1 MDRFKE
7 FFEQVS
13 TVFLNLTKRQK
24 IVVLSSI
31 VAVIAFI
38 VLLILLMRGSGS
50 TQSEF
55 SGYSVLFRNID
66 PSVSAQVIAQLEAD
80 GVNYKLA
87 DEGTILVPTKDV
99 YKERIAVASITNIQ
113 GNNGRVGFELFDNK
127 EFGATEDEQRVKFQR
142 AIQGELSKTIESLE
156 PIERAVV
163 YIAFPKESVFTERQ
177 TPPTASVVVKLKT
190 NTSLDLGQIDGIKR
204 IVAGSIANLKV
215 ENVKIVTQD
224 GIAIGEDTIALK
236 NEQEAAKIAAQVRYK
251 HEFESRY
258 ENKIIDM
265 IASFTGSKE
274 KVTAKVTMEFDFS
287 QTDSE
292 REIFDPNSVIRSE
305 QNIEE
310 HKIGRDKPD
319 IGGVPGAV
327 SNIGP
332 VQGIE
337 DNKPAEQ
344 YDKTVSNTNYE
355 ISKQI
360 IKTKPQFATIRR
372 ITAAVAVDGRYDYVR
387 DENGDATGVV
397 KYFPLD
403 EAEMNSITNLVKQ
416 AVGYDPNRGDEV
428 TVSNIEFRPNSIA
441 VPLTKFEAFMESY
454 VNPVLPAA
462 KYVFAFIVLF
472 VLYKKV
478 IVPFMDKMLKD
489 LTPDDESLLQDSMN
503 VDDEAEDTL
512 ERFKAAKK
520 RAEDELG
527 ISKDFNEEDLKYDV
541 LLEKMKAIVSE
552 KSEEVASLLQGMIKN
567 DSAFASSKEL

>member
-13 TVFLNLTKRQK
+13 AVFLNLTKRQK

-50 TQSEF
+50 TQNEF
-55 SGYSVLFRNID
+55 AGYSVLFRNID
-66 PSVSAQVIAQLEAD
+66 PSVSAQVITQLEAD

-113 GNNGRVGFELFDNK
+113 GNNGKVGFELFDNK

-177 TPPTASVVVKLKT
+177 TPPTASVVVKLKA

-204 IVAGSIANLKV
+204 IVAGSVANLKV

-224 GIAIGEDTIALK
+224 GIAIGEDTVALK

-344 YDKTVSNTNYE
+344 YDKTVANTNYE

-478 IVPFMDKMLKD
+478 IMPFMEKMLKD
-489 LTPDDESLLQDSMN
+489 LTPDDDSLLQDSMN

-512 ERFKAAKK
+512 ERFKAARK

-527 ISKDFNEEDLKYDV
+527 ISQDFNEEDLKYDV

-552 KSEEVASLLQGMIKN
+552 KSEEVANLLQGMVKN

>member
-13 TVFLNLTKRQK
+13 AVFLNLTKRQK

-50 TQSEF
+50 TQNEF
-55 SGYSVLFRNID
+55 AGYSVLFRNID
-66 PSVSAQVIAQLEAD
+66 PSVSAQVITQLEAD

-113 GNNGRVGFELFDNK
+113 GNNGKVGFELFDNK

-177 TPPTASVVVKLKT
+177 TPPTASVVVKLKA

-204 IVAGSIANLKV
+204 IVAGSVANLKV

-224 GIAIGEDTIALK
+224 GIAIGEDTVALK

-274 KVTAKVTMEFDFS
+274 KVTAKVTMDFDFS

-310 HKIGRDKPD
+310 HKVGRDKPD

-344 YDKTVSNTNYE
+344 YDKTVANTNYE
-355 ISKQI
+355 IS
-360 IKTKPQFATIRR
+360 
-372 ITAAVAVDGRYDYVR
+372 
-387 DENGDATGVV
+387 
-397 KYFPLD
+397 
-403 EAEMNSITNLVKQ
+403 
-416 AVGYDPNRGDEV
+416 
-428 TVSNIEFRPNSIA
+428 
-441 VPLTKFEAFMESY
+441 
-454 VNPVLPAA
+454 
-462 KYVFAFIVLF
+462 
-472 VLYKKV
+472 
-478 IVPFMDKMLKD
+478 
-489 LTPDDESLLQDSMN
+489 
-503 VDDEAEDTL
+503 
-512 ERFKAAKK
+512 
-520 RAEDELG
+520 
-527 ISKDFNEEDLKYDV
+527 
-541 LLEKMKAIVSE
+541 
-552 KSEEVASLLQGMIKN
+552 
-567 DSAFASSKEL
+567 

>member
-13 TVFLNLTKRQK
+13 AVFLNLTKRQK

-50 TQSEF
+50 TQNEF
-55 SGYSVLFRNID
+55 AGYSVLFRNID
-66 PSVSAQVIAQLEAD
+66 PSVSAQVITQLEAD

-224 GIAIGEDTIALK
+224 GIAIGEDTVALK

-387 DENGDATGVV
+387 DENGEVTGTV

-478 IVPFMDKMLKD
+478 IMPFMEKMLKD
-489 LTPDDESLLQDSMN
+489 LTPDDDSLLQDSMN

-512 ERFKAAKK
+512 ERFKAARK

-527 ISKDFNEEDLKYDV
+527 ISQDFNEEDLKYDV

-552 KSEEVASLLQGMIKN
+552 KSEEVANLLQGMVKN

>member
-13 TVFLNLTKRQK
+13 AVFLNLTKRQK

-50 TQSEF
+50 TQNEF
-55 SGYSVLFRNID
+55 AGYSVLFRNID

-113 GNNGRVGFELFDNK
+113 GNNGKVGFELFDNK

-204 IVAGSIANLKV
+204 IVAGSVANLKV

-310 HKIGRDKPD
+310 HKVGRDKPD

-344 YDKTVSNTNYE
+344 YDKTVANTNYE

-478 IVPFMDKMLKD
+478 IMPFMEKMLKD
-489 LTPDDESLLQDSMN
+489 LTPDDDSLLQDSMN

-512 ERFKAAKK
+512 ERFKAARK

-527 ISKDFNEEDLKYDV
+527 ISQDFNEEDLKYDV

-552 KSEEVASLLQGMIKN
+552 KSEEVANLLQGMVKN

>member
-13 TVFLNLTKRQK
+13 AVFLNLTKRQK

-50 TQSEF
+50 TQNEF
-55 SGYSVLFRNID
+55 AGYSVLFRNID
-66 PSVSAQVIAQLEAD
+66 PSVSAQVITQLEAD

-113 GNNGRVGFELFDNK
+113 GNNGKVGFELFDNK

-177 TPPTASVVVKLKT
+177 TPPTASVVVKLKA

-204 IVAGSIANLKV
+204 IVAGSVANLKV

-224 GIAIGEDTIALK
+224 GIAIGEDTVALQ

-292 REIFDPNSVIRSE
+292 KEIFDPNSVIRSE

-310 HKIGRDKPD
+310 HKVGRDKPD

-344 YDKTVSNTNYE
+344 YDKTVANTNYE

-462 KYVFAFIVLF
+462 KYIFAFIVLF

-478 IVPFMDKMLKD
+478 IMPFMEKMLKD
-489 LTPDDESLLQDSMN
+489 LTPDDDSLLQDSMN

-512 ERFKAAKK
+512 ERFKAARK

-527 ISKDFNEEDLKYDV
+527 ISQDFNEEDLKYDV

-552 KSEEVASLLQGMIKN
+552 KSEEVANLLQGMVKN

>member
-13 TVFLNLTKRQK
+13 AVFLNLTKRQK

-50 TQSEF
+50 TQNEF
-55 SGYSVLFRNID
+55 AGYSVLFRNID
-66 PSVSAQVIAQLEAD
+66 PSVSAQVITQLEAD

-113 GNNGRVGFELFDNK
+113 GNNGKVGFELFDNK

-177 TPPTASVVVKLKT
+177 TPPTASVVVKLKA

-204 IVAGSIANLKV
+204 IVAGSVANLKV

-224 GIAIGEDTIALK
+224 GIAIGEDTVALQ

-310 HKIGRDKPD
+310 HKVGRDKPD

-344 YDKTVSNTNYE
+344 YDKTVANTNYE

-387 DENGDATGVV
+387 DENGDATGTV

-478 IVPFMDKMLKD
+478 IMPFMEKMLKD
-489 LTPDDESLLQDSMN
+489 LTPDDDSLLQDSMN

-512 ERFKAAKK
+512 ERFKAARK

-527 ISKDFNEEDLKYDV
+527 ISQDFNEEDLKYDV

-552 KSEEVASLLQGMIKN
+552 KSEEVANLLQGMVKN

>member
-13 TVFLNLTKRQK
+13 AVFLNLTKRQK

-50 TQSEF
+50 TQNEF
-55 SGYSVLFRNID
+55 AGYSVLFRNID
-66 PSVSAQVIAQLEAD
+66 PSVSAQVITQLEAD

-113 GNNGRVGFELFDNK
+113 GNNGKVGFELFDNK

-177 TPPTASVVVKLKT
+177 TPPTASVVVKLKA

-204 IVAGSIANLKV
+204 IVAGSVANLKV

-224 GIAIGEDTIALK
+224 GIAIGEDTVALQ

-310 HKIGRDKPD
+310 HKVGRDKPD

-344 YDKTVSNTNYE
+344 YDKTVANTNYE

-387 DENGDATGVV
+387 DENGDATGTV
-397 KYFPLD
+397 KYFPRD

-478 IVPFMDKMLKD
+478 IMPFMEKMLKD
-489 LTPDDESLLQDSMN
+489 LTPDDDSLLQDSMN

-512 ERFKAAKK
+512 ERFKAARK

-527 ISKDFNEEDLKYDV
+527 ISQDFNEEDLKYDV

-552 KSEEVASLLQGMIKN
+552 KSEEVANLLQGMVKN

>member
-13 TVFLNLTKRQK
+13 AVFLNLTKRQK

-50 TQSEF
+50 TQNEF
-55 SGYSVLFRNID
+55 AGYSVLFRNID
-66 PSVSAQVIAQLEAD
+66 PSVSAQVITQLEAD

-113 GNNGRVGFELFDNK
+113 GNNGKVGFELFDNK

-177 TPPTASVVVKLKT
+177 TPPTASVVVKLKA

-204 IVAGSIANLKV
+204 IVAGSVANLKV

-224 GIAIGEDTIALK
+224 GIAIGEDTVALK

-310 HKIGRDKPD
+310 HKVGRDKPD

-344 YDKTVSNTNYE
+344 YDKTVANTNYE

-387 DENGDATGVV
+387 DENGDATGTV

-441 VPLTKFEAFMESY
+441 VPLTKFETFMESY

-478 IVPFMDKMLKD
+478 IMPFMEKMLKD
-489 LTPDDESLLQDSMN
+489 LTPDDDSLLQDSMN

-512 ERFKAAKK
+512 ERFKAARK

-527 ISKDFNEEDLKYDV
+527 ISQDFNEEDLKYDV

-552 KSEEVASLLQGMIKN
+552 KSEEVANLLQGMVKN

>member
-13 TVFLNLTKRQK
+13 AVFLNLTKRQK

-113 GNNGRVGFELFDNK
+113 GNNGKVGFELFDNK

-177 TPPTASVVVKLKT
+177 TPPTASVVVKLKA

-204 IVAGSIANLKV
+204 IVAGSVANLKV

-224 GIAIGEDTIALK
+224 GIAIGEDTVALK

-310 HKIGRDKPD
+310 HKVGRDKPD

-344 YDKTVSNTNYE
+344 YDKTVANTNYE

-387 DENGDATGVV
+387 DENGDATGTV

-478 IVPFMDKMLKD
+478 IMPFMEKMLKD
-489 LTPDDESLLQDSMN
+489 LTPDDDSLLQDSMN

-512 ERFKAAKK
+512 ERFKAARK

-527 ISKDFNEEDLKYDV
+527 ISQDFNEEDLKYDV

-552 KSEEVASLLQGMIKN
+552 KSEEVANLLQGMVKN

>member
-13 TVFLNLTKRQK
+13 AVFLNLTKRQK

-50 TQSEF
+50 TQNEF
-55 SGYSVLFRNID
+55 AGYSVLFRNID
-66 PSVSAQVIAQLEAD
+66 PSVSAQVITQLEAD

-310 HKIGRDKPD
+310 HKVGRDKPD

-478 IVPFMDKMLKD
+478 IMPFMEKMLKD
-489 LTPDDESLLQDSMN
+489 LTPDDDSLLQDSMN

-512 ERFKAAKK
+512 ERFKAARK

-527 ISKDFNEEDLKYDV
+527 ISQDFNEEDLKYDV

-552 KSEEVASLLQGMIKN
+552 KSEEVANLLQGMVKN

>member
-50 TQSEF
+50 TQNEF
-55 SGYSVLFRNID
+55 AGYSVLFRNID
-66 PSVSAQVIAQLEAD
+66 PSVSAQVITQLEAD

-113 GNNGRVGFELFDNK
+113 GNNGRVGFALFDNK

-224 GIAIGEDTIALK
+224 GIAIGEDTVALK

-310 HKIGRDKPD
+310 HKVGRDKPD

-387 DENGDATGVV
+387 DENGEVTGTV

-428 TVSNIEFRPNSIA
+428 TVSNIEFRQNSIA
-441 VPLTKFEAFMESY
+441 VPLTKFESFMESY
-454 VNPVLPAA
+454 VNPVLPVA
-462 KYVFAFIVLF
+462 KYIFAFIVLF

>member
-13 TVFLNLTKRQK
+13 AVFLNLTKRQK

-50 TQSEF
+50 TQNEF
-55 SGYSVLFRNID
+55 AGYSVLFRNID
-66 PSVSAQVIAQLEAD
+66 PSVSAQVITQLEAD

-113 GNNGRVGFELFDNK
+113 GNNGKVGFELFDNK

-177 TPPTASVVVKLKT
+177 TPPTASVVVKLKA

-310 HKIGRDKPD
+310 HKVGRDKPD

-344 YDKTVSNTNYE
+344 YDKTVANTNYE

-478 IVPFMDKMLKD
+478 IMPFMEKMLKD
-489 LTPDDESLLQDSMN
+489 LTPDDDSLLQDSMN

-512 ERFKAAKK
+512 ERFKAARK

-527 ISKDFNEEDLKYDV
+527 ISQDFNEEDLKYDV

-552 KSEEVASLLQGMIKN
+552 KSEEVANLLQGMVKN

>member
-13 TVFLNLTKRQK
+13 AVFLNLTKRQK

-50 TQSEF
+50 TQNEF
-55 SGYSVLFRNID
+55 AGYSVLFRNID
-66 PSVSAQVIAQLEAD
+66 PSVSAQVITQLEAD

-113 GNNGRVGFELFDNK
+113 GNNGKVGFELFDNK

-204 IVAGSIANLKV
+204 IVAGSVANLKV

-224 GIAIGEDTIALK
+224 GIAIGEDTVALK

-310 HKIGRDKPD
+310 HKIGRDKLD

-344 YDKTVSNTNYE
+344 YDKTVANTNYE

-478 IVPFMDKMLKD
+478 IMPFMEKMLKD
-489 LTPDDESLLQDSMN
+489 LTPDDDSLLQDSMN

-512 ERFKAAKK
+512 ERFKAARK

-527 ISKDFNEEDLKYDV
+527 ISQDFNEEDLKYDV

-552 KSEEVASLLQGMIKN
+552 KSEEVANLLQGMVKN

>member
-13 TVFLNLTKRQK
+13 AVFLNLTKRQK

-50 TQSEF
+50 TQNEF
-55 SGYSVLFRNID
+55 AGYSVLFRNID
-66 PSVSAQVIAQLEAD
+66 PSVSAQVITQLEAD

-113 GNNGRVGFELFDNK
+113 GNNGKVGFELFDNK

-177 TPPTASVVVKLKT
+177 TPPTASVVVKLKA

-204 IVAGSIANLKV
+204 IVAGSVANLKV

-224 GIAIGEDTIALK
+224 GIAIGEDTVALK

-344 YDKTVSNTNYE
+344 YDKTVANTNYE

-478 IVPFMDKMLKD
+478 IMPFMEKMLKD
-489 LTPDDESLLQDSMN
+489 LTPNDDSLLQDSMN

-512 ERFKAAKK
+512 ERFKAARK

-527 ISKDFNEEDLKYDV
+527 ISQDFNEEDLKYDV

-552 KSEEVASLLQGMIKN
+552 KSEEVANLLQGMVKN

>member
-50 TQSEF
+50 TQNEF
-55 SGYSVLFRNID
+55 AGYSVLFRNID
-66 PSVSAQVIAQLEAD
+66 PSVSAQVITQLEAD

-204 IVAGSIANLKV
+204 IVAGSVANLKV

-310 HKIGRDKPD
+310 HKVGRDKPD

-344 YDKTVSNTNYE
+344 YDKTVANTNYE

-478 IVPFMDKMLKD
+478 IMPFMEKMLKD
-489 LTPDDESLLQDSMN
+489 LTPDDDSLLQDSMN

-512 ERFKAAKK
+512 ERFKAARK

-527 ISKDFNEEDLKYDV
+527 ISQDFNEEDLKYDV

-552 KSEEVASLLQGMIKN
+552 KSEEVANLLQGMVKN

>member
-13 TVFLNLTKRQK
+13 AVFLNLTKRQK

-50 TQSEF
+50 TQNEF
-55 SGYSVLFRNID
+55 AGYSVLFRNID
-66 PSVSAQVIAQLEAD
+66 PSVSAQVITQLEAD

-113 GNNGRVGFELFDNK
+113 GNNGKVGFELFDNK

-177 TPPTASVVVKLKT
+177 TPPTASVVVKLKA

-204 IVAGSIANLKV
+204 IVAGSVANLKV

-310 HKIGRDKPD
+310 HKVGRDKPD

-387 DENGDATGVV
+387 DENGDTTGTV

-478 IVPFMDKMLKD
+478 IMPFMEKMLKD
-489 LTPDDESLLQDSMN
+489 LTPDDDSLLQDSMN

-512 ERFKAAKK
+512 ERFKAARK

-527 ISKDFNEEDLKYDV
+527 ISQDFNEEDLKYDV

-552 KSEEVASLLQGMIKN
+552 KSEEVANLLQGMVKN

>member
-13 TVFLNLTKRQK
+13 AVFLNLTKRQK

-50 TQSEF
+50 TQNEF
-55 SGYSVLFRNID
+55 AGYSVLFRNID
-66 PSVSAQVIAQLEAD
+66 PSVSAQVITQLEAD

-113 GNNGRVGFELFDNK
+113 GNNGKVGFELFDNK

-177 TPPTASVVVKLKT
+177 TPPTASVVVKLKA

-204 IVAGSIANLKV
+204 IVAGSVANLKV

-224 GIAIGEDTIALK
+224 GIAIGEDTVALQ

-310 HKIGRDKPD
+310 HKVGRDKPD

-344 YDKTVSNTNYE
+344 YDKTVANTNYE

-387 DENGDATGVV
+387 DENGDATGTV

-462 KYVFAFIVLF
+462 KYIFAFIVLF

-478 IVPFMDKMLKD
+478 IMPFMEKMLKD
-489 LTPDDESLLQDSMN
+489 LTPDDDSLLQDSMN

-512 ERFKAAKK
+512 ERFKAARK

-527 ISKDFNEEDLKYDV
+527 ISQDFNEEDLKYDV

-552 KSEEVASLLQGMIKN
+552 KSEEVANLLQGMVKN

>member
-13 TVFLNLTKRQK
+13 AVFLNLTKRQK

-50 TQSEF
+50 TQNEF
-55 SGYSVLFRNID
+55 AGYSVLFRNID
-66 PSVSAQVIAQLEAD
+66 PSVSAQVITQLEAD

-113 GNNGRVGFELFDNK
+113 GNNGKVGFELFDNK

-177 TPPTASVVVKLKT
+177 TPPTASVVVKLKA

-204 IVAGSIANLKV
+204 IVAGSVANLKV

-224 GIAIGEDTIALK
+224 GIAIGEDTVALK

-310 HKIGRDKPD
+310 HKVGRDKPD

-478 IVPFMDKMLKD
+478 IMPFMEKMLKD
-489 LTPDDESLLQDSMN
+489 LTPDDDSLLQDSMN

-512 ERFKAAKK
+512 ERFKAARK

-527 ISKDFNEEDLKYDV
+527 ISQDFNEEDLKYDV

>member
-13 TVFLNLTKRQK
+13 AVFLNLTKRQK

-204 IVAGSIANLKV
+204 IVAGSVANLKV

-310 HKIGRDKPD
+310 HKVGRDKPD

-344 YDKTVSNTNYE
+344 YDKTVANTNYE

-441 VPLTKFEAFMESY
+441 VPLTKFESFMESY

-478 IVPFMDKMLKD
+478 IMPFMEKMLKD
-489 LTPDDESLLQDSMN
+489 LTPDDDSLLQDSMN

-512 ERFKAAKK
+512 ERFKAARK

-527 ISKDFNEEDLKYDV
+527 ISQDFNEEDLKYDV

-552 KSEEVASLLQGMIKN
+552 KSEEVANLLQGMVKN

>member
-13 TVFLNLTKRQK
+13 AVFLNLTKRQK

-50 TQSEF
+50 TQNEF
-55 SGYSVLFRNID
+55 AGYSVLFRNID
-66 PSVSAQVIAQLEAD
+66 PSVSAQVITQLEAD

-113 GNNGRVGFELFDNK
+113 GNNGKVGFELFDNK

-177 TPPTASVVVKLKT
+177 TPPTASVVVKLKA

-204 IVAGSIANLKV
+204 IVAGSVANLKV

-224 GIAIGEDTIALK
+224 GIAIGEDTVALK

-310 HKIGRDKPD
+310 HKVGRDKPD

-344 YDKTVSNTNYE
+344 YDKTVANTNYE

-387 DENGDATGVV
+387 DENGDATGTV

-462 KYVFAFIVLF
+462 KYIFAFIVLF
-472 VLYKKV
+472 VLYKK
-478 IVPFMDKMLKD
+478 IIMPFMEKMLKD
-489 LTPDDESLLQDSMN
+489 LTPDDDSLLQDSMN

-512 ERFKAAKK
+512 ERFKAARK

-527 ISKDFNEEDLKYDV
+527 ISQDFNEEDLKYDV

-552 KSEEVASLLQGMIKN
+552 KSEEVANLLQGMVKN

>member
-50 TQSEF
+50 TQNEF
-55 SGYSVLFRNID
+55 AGYSVLFRNID
-66 PSVSAQVIAQLEAD
+66 PSVSAQVITQLEAD

-113 GNNGRVGFELFDNK
+113 GNNGKVGFELFDNK

-204 IVAGSIANLKV
+204 IVAGSVANLKV

-224 GIAIGEDTIALK
+224 GIAIGEDTVALK

-344 YDKTVSNTNYE
+344 YDKTVANTNYE

-478 IVPFMDKMLKD
+478 IMPFMEKMLKD
-489 LTPDDESLLQDSMN
+489 LTPDDDSLLQDSMN

-512 ERFKAAKK
+512 ERFKAARK

-527 ISKDFNEEDLKYDV
+527 ISQDFNEEDLKYDV

-552 KSEEVASLLQGMIKN
+552 KSEEVANLLQGMVKN

>member
-13 TVFLNLTKRQK
+13 AVFLNLTKRQK

-50 TQSEF
+50 TQNEF
-55 SGYSVLFRNID
+55 AGYSVLFRNID
-66 PSVSAQVIAQLEAD
+66 PSVSAQVITQLEAD

-113 GNNGRVGFELFDNK
+113 GNNGKVGFELFDNK

-177 TPPTASVVVKLKT
+177 TPPTASVVVKLKA

-204 IVAGSIANLKV
+204 IVAGSVANLKV

-224 GIAIGEDTIALK
+224 GIAIGEDTIALQ

-310 HKIGRDKPD
+310 HKVGRDKPD

-344 YDKTVSNTNYE
+344 YDKTVANTNYE

-512 ERFKAAKK
+512 ERFKAARK

-527 ISKDFNEEDLKYDV
+527 ISQDFNEEDLKYDV

>member
-13 TVFLNLTKRQK
+13 TVFLNLTRRQK

-31 VAVIAFI
+31 VAVVAFI
-38 VLLILLMRGSGS
+38 VLLILLMRGSSS
-50 TQSEF
+50 TQNEF

-66 PSVSAQVIAQLEAD
+66 PSVSAQVITQLEAD
-80 GVNYKLA
+80 GINYKLA

-113 GNNGRVGFELFDNK
+113 GNNGKVGFELFDNK
-127 EFGATEDEQRVKFQR
+127 EFGATEDEQRIKFQR

-177 TPPTASVVVKLKT
+177 TPPTASVVVKLKA

-224 GIAIGEDTIALK
+224 GIAIGEDTVALK

-344 YDKTVSNTNYE
+344 YDKTVTNTNYE

-387 DENGDATGVV
+387 DKNGDVTGAV

-403 EAEMNSITNLVKQ
+403 EAELSSITNLVKQ

-428 TVSNIEFRPNSIA
+428 TVSNIEFRPNSVI
-441 VPLTKFEAFMESY
+441 VPLTKFETFMESY

-462 KYVFAFIVLF
+462 KYIFAFMVLF

-489 LTPDDESLLQDSMN
+489 LAPADDSLIQDSMN
-503 VDDEAEDTL
+503 VDDETEDTL
-512 ERFKAAKK
+512 EKFKAARK

-552 KSEEVASLLQGMIKN
+552 KSEEVANLLQGMIKN

>member
-13 TVFLNLTKRQK
+13 AVFLNLTKRQK

-66 PSVSAQVIAQLEAD
+66 PSVSAQVITQLEAD

-310 HKIGRDKPD
+310 HKVGRDKPD

-454 VNPVLPAA
+454 VNPVLPVA
-462 KYVFAFIVLF
+462 KYIFAFIVLF

>member
-13 TVFLNLTKRQK
+13 AVFLNLTKRQK

-50 TQSEF
+50 TQNEF
-55 SGYSVLFRNID
+55 AGYSVLFRNID
-66 PSVSAQVIAQLEAD
+66 PSVSAQVITQLEAD

-310 HKIGRDKPD
+310 HKVGRDKPD

-344 YDKTVSNTNYE
+344 YDKTVANTNYE

-387 DENGDATGVV
+387 DENGDATGTV

-478 IVPFMDKMLKD
+478 IMPFMEKMLKD
-489 LTPDDESLLQDSMN
+489 LTPDDDSLLQDSMN

-512 ERFKAAKK
+512 ERFKAARK

-527 ISKDFNEEDLKYDV
+527 ISQDFNEEDLKYDV

-552 KSEEVASLLQGMIKN
+552 KSEEVANLLQGMVKN

>member
-13 TVFLNLTKRQK
+13 AVFLNLTKRQK

-113 GNNGRVGFELFDNK
+113 GNNGKVGFELFDNK

-204 IVAGSIANLKV
+204 IVAGSVANLKV

-224 GIAIGEDTIALK
+224 GIAIGEDTVALK

-310 HKIGRDKPD
+310 HKVGRDKPD

-387 DENGDATGVV
+387 DENGDATGTV

-478 IVPFMDKMLKD
+478 IMPFMEKMLKD

-512 ERFKAAKK
+512 ERFKAARK

-527 ISKDFNEEDLKYDV
+527 ISQDFNEEDLKYDV

-552 KSEEVASLLQGMIKN
+552 KSEEVANLLQGMVKN

>member
-50 TQSEF
+50 TQNEF
-55 SGYSVLFRNID
+55 AGYSVLFRNID
-66 PSVSAQVIAQLEAD
+66 PSVSAQVITQLEAD

-113 GNNGRVGFELFDNK
+113 GNNGKVGFELFDNK

-177 TPPTASVVVKLKT
+177 APPTASVVVKLKA

-204 IVAGSIANLKV
+204 IVAGSVANLKV

-224 GIAIGEDTIALK
+224 GIAIGEDTVALK

-310 HKIGRDKPD
+310 HKVGRDKPD

-344 YDKTVSNTNYE
+344 YDKTVANTNYE

-387 DENGDATGVV
+387 DENGDATGTV

-478 IVPFMDKMLKD
+478 IMPFMEKMLKD
-489 LTPDDESLLQDSMN
+489 LTPDDDSLLQDSMN

-512 ERFKAAKK
+512 ERFKAARK

-527 ISKDFNEEDLKYDV
+527 ISQDFNEEDLKYDV

-552 KSEEVASLLQGMIKN
+552 KSEEVANLLQGMVKN

>member
-50 TQSEF
+50 TQNEF
-55 SGYSVLFRNID
+55 AGYSVLFRNID
-66 PSVSAQVIAQLEAD
+66 PSVSAQVITQLEAD

-113 GNNGRVGFELFDNK
+113 GNNGKVGFELFDNK

-177 TPPTASVVVKLKT
+177 TPPTASVVVKLKA

-204 IVAGSIANLKV
+204 IVAGSVANLKV

-224 GIAIGEDTIALK
+224 GIAIGEDTVALK

-310 HKIGRDKPD
+310 HKVGRDKPD

-344 YDKTVSNTNYE
+344 YDKTVANTNYE

-387 DENGDATGVV
+387 DENGDATGTV

-478 IVPFMDKMLKD
+478 IMPFMEKMLKD
-489 LTPDDESLLQDSMN
+489 LTPDDDSLLQDSMN
-503 VDDEAEDTL
+503 VDDEAEYTL
-512 ERFKAAKK
+512 ERFKAARK

-527 ISKDFNEEDLKYDV
+527 ISQDFNEEDLKYDV

-552 KSEEVASLLQGMIKN
+552 KSEEVANLLQGMVKN

>member
-13 TVFLNLTKRQK
+13 AVFLNLTKRQK

-50 TQSEF
+50 TQNEF
-55 SGYSVLFRNID
+55 AGYSVLFRNID
-66 PSVSAQVIAQLEAD
+66 PSVSAQVITQLEAD

-113 GNNGRVGFELFDNK
+113 GNNGKVGFELFDNK

-177 TPPTASVVVKLKT
+177 TPPTASVVVKLKA

-204 IVAGSIANLKV
+204 IVAGSVANLKV

-310 HKIGRDKPD
+310 HKVGRDKPD

-344 YDKTVSNTNYE
+344 YDKTVANTNYE

-454 VNPVLPAA
+454 VNPVLPVA
-462 KYVFAFIVLF
+462 KYIFAFIVLF

-478 IVPFMDKMLKD
+478 IMPFMEKMLKD
-489 LTPDDESLLQDSMN
+489 LTPDDDSLLQDSMN

-512 ERFKAAKK
+512 ERFKAARK

-527 ISKDFNEEDLKYDV
+527 ISQDFNEEDLKYDV

-552 KSEEVASLLQGMIKN
+552 KSEEVANLLQGMVKN

>member
-13 TVFLNLTKRQK
+13 AVFLNLTKRQK

-50 TQSEF
+50 TQNEF
-55 SGYSVLFRNID
+55 AGYSVLFRNID
-66 PSVSAQVIAQLEAD
+66 PSVSAQVITQLEAD

-177 TPPTASVVVKLKT
+177 TPPTASVVVKLKA

-204 IVAGSIANLKV
+204 IVAGSVANLKV

-224 GIAIGEDTIALK
+224 GIAIGEDTIALQ

-310 HKIGRDKPD
+310 HKVGRDKPD

-344 YDKTVSNTNYE
+344 YDKTVANTNYE

-478 IVPFMDKMLKD
+478 IMPFMEKMLKD
-489 LTPDDESLLQDSMN
+489 LTPDDDSLLQDSMN

-512 ERFKAAKK
+512 ERFKAARK

-527 ISKDFNEEDLKYDV
+527 ISQDFNEEDLKYDV

-552 KSEEVASLLQGMIKN
+552 KSEEVANLLQGMVKN

>member
-13 TVFLNLTKRQK
+13 AVFLNLTKRQK

-50 TQSEF
+50 TQNEF
-55 SGYSVLFRNID
+55 AGYSVLFRNID
-66 PSVSAQVIAQLEAD
+66 PSVSAQVITQLEAD

-204 IVAGSIANLKV
+204 IVAGSVANLKV

-387 DENGDATGVV
+387 DENGDATGTV

-478 IVPFMDKMLKD
+478 IMPFMEKMLKD
-489 LTPDDESLLQDSMN
+489 LTPDDDSLLQDSMN

-512 ERFKAAKK
+512 ERFKAARK

-527 ISKDFNEEDLKYDV
+527 ISQDFNEEDLKYDV

-552 KSEEVASLLQGMIKN
+552 KSEEVANLLQGMVKN

>member
-50 TQSEF
+50 TQNEF
-55 SGYSVLFRNID
+55 AGYSVLFRNID
-66 PSVSAQVIAQLEAD
+66 PSVSAQVITQLEAD

-113 GNNGRVGFELFDNK
+113 GNNGKVGFELFDNK

-177 TPPTASVVVKLKT
+177 TPPTASVVVKLKA

-204 IVAGSIANLKV
+204 IVAGSVANLKV

-224 GIAIGEDTIALK
+224 GIAIGEDTIALQ

-310 HKIGRDKPD
+310 HKVGRDKPD

-344 YDKTVSNTNYE
+344 YDKTVANTNYE

-478 IVPFMDKMLKD
+478 IMPFMEKMLKD
-489 LTPDDESLLQDSMN
+489 LTPDDDSLLQDSMN

-512 ERFKAAKK
+512 ERFKAARK

-527 ISKDFNEEDLKYDV
+527 ISQDFNEEDLKYDV

-552 KSEEVASLLQGMIKN
+552 KSEEVANLLQGMVKN

>member
-13 TVFLNLTKRQK
+13 AVFLNLTKRQK

-50 TQSEF
+50 TQNEF
-55 SGYSVLFRNID
+55 AGYSVLFRNID

-310 HKIGRDKPD
+310 HKVGRDKPD

-344 YDKTVSNTNYE
+344 YDKTVANTNYE

-478 IVPFMDKMLKD
+478 IMPFMEKMLKD
-489 LTPDDESLLQDSMN
+489 LTPDDDSLLQDSMN

-512 ERFKAAKK
+512 ERFKAARK

-527 ISKDFNEEDLKYDV
+527 ISQDFNEEDLKYDV

-552 KSEEVASLLQGMIKN
+552 KSEEVANLLQGMVKN

>member
-50 TQSEF
+50 TQNEF
-55 SGYSVLFRNID
+55 AGYSVLFRNID
-66 PSVSAQVIAQLEAD
+66 PSVSAQVITQLEAD

-113 GNNGRVGFELFDNK
+113 GNNGKVGFELFDNK

-177 TPPTASVVVKLKT
+177 TPPTASVVVKLKA

-204 IVAGSIANLKV
+204 IVAGSVANLKV

-224 GIAIGEDTIALK
+224 GIAIGEDTVALQ

-310 HKIGRDKPD
+310 HKVGRDKPD

-344 YDKTVSNTNYE
+344 YDKTVANTNYE

-478 IVPFMDKMLKD
+478 IMPFMEKMLKD
-489 LTPDDESLLQDSMN
+489 LTPDDDSLLQDSMN

-512 ERFKAAKK
+512 ERFKAARK

-527 ISKDFNEEDLKYDV
+527 ISQDFNEEDLKYDV

-552 KSEEVASLLQGMIKN
+552 KSEEVANLLQGMVKN

>member
-13 TVFLNLTKRQK
+13 AVFLNLTKRQK

-66 PSVSAQVIAQLEAD
+66 PSVSAQVITQLEAD

-113 GNNGRVGFELFDNK
+113 GNNGKVGFELFDNK

-177 TPPTASVVVKLKT
+177 TPPTASVVVKLKA

-204 IVAGSIANLKV
+204 IVAGSVANLKV

-310 HKIGRDKPD
+310 HKVGRDKPD

-344 YDKTVSNTNYE
+344 YDKTVANTNYE

-387 DENGDATGVV
+387 DENGDATGTV

-478 IVPFMDKMLKD
+478 IMPFMEKMLKD
-489 LTPDDESLLQDSMN
+489 LTPDDDSLLQDSMN

-512 ERFKAAKK
+512 ERFKAARK

-527 ISKDFNEEDLKYDV
+527 ISQDFNEEDLKYDV

-552 KSEEVASLLQGMIKN
+552 KSEEVANLLQGMVKN

>member
-13 TVFLNLTKRQK
+13 AVFLNLTKRQK

-50 TQSEF
+50 TQNEF
-55 SGYSVLFRNID
+55 AGYSVLFRNID
-66 PSVSAQVIAQLEAD
+66 PSVSAQVITQLEAD

-113 GNNGRVGFELFDNK
+113 GNNGKVGFELFDNK

-177 TPPTASVVVKLKT
+177 TPPTASVVVKLKA

-204 IVAGSIANLKV
+204 IVAGSVANLKV

-224 GIAIGEDTIALK
+224 GIAIGEDTVALQ

-310 HKIGRDKPD
+310 HKVGRDKPD

-332 VQGIE
+332 VQGLE

-344 YDKTVSNTNYE
+344 YDKTVANTNYE

-478 IVPFMDKMLKD
+478 IMPFMEKMLKD
-489 LTPDDESLLQDSMN
+489 LTPDDDSLLQDSMN

-512 ERFKAAKK
+512 ERFKAARK

-527 ISKDFNEEDLKYDV
+527 ISQDFNEEDLKYDV

-552 KSEEVASLLQGMIKN
+552 KSEEVANLLQGMVKN

>member
-428 TVSNIEFRPNSIA
+428 TVSNIEFRPNSA
-441 VPLTKFEAFMESY
+441 TVPLTKFEAFMESY
-454 VNPVLPAA
+454 VNPVLPVA
-462 KYVFAFIVLF
+462 KYIFAFIVLF

-512 ERFKAAKK
+512 ERFKAARK

-527 ISKDFNEEDLKYDV
+527 ISQDFNEEDLKYDV

>member
-13 TVFLNLTKRQK
+13 AVFLNLTKRQK

-50 TQSEF
+50 TQNEF
-55 SGYSVLFRNID
+55 AGYSVLFRNID
-66 PSVSAQVIAQLEAD
+66 PSVSAQVITQLEAD

-113 GNNGRVGFELFDNK
+113 GNNGKVGFELFDNK

-177 TPPTASVVVKLKT
+177 TPPTASVVVKLKA

-204 IVAGSIANLKV
+204 IVAGSVANLKV

-224 GIAIGEDTIALK
+224 GIAIGEDTVALK

-292 REIFDPNSVIRSE
+292 KEIFDPNSVIRSE

-344 YDKTVSNTNYE
+344 YDKTVANTNYE

-360 IKTKPQFATIRR
+360 IKTKPQFETIRR

-387 DENGDATGVV
+387 DENGDATGTV

-478 IVPFMDKMLKD
+478 IMPFMEKMLKD
-489 LTPDDESLLQDSMN
+489 LTPDDDSLLQDSMN

-512 ERFKAAKK
+512 ERFKAARK

-527 ISKDFNEEDLKYDV
+527 ISQDFNEEDLKYDV

-552 KSEEVASLLQGMIKN
+552 KSEEVANLLQGMVKN